1 MLMIDIPASFLSKM
15 ESKVNNDVHLGQSIN
30 PLTLL
35 NFRKLITLMICKIF
49 LQRSITLK
57 SYGSM
62 EQRILT

>member
-30 PLTLL
+30 PLTL
-35 NFRKLITLMICKIF
+35 NFRELITRMICKIF

-62 EQRILT
+62 EQQILT